1 MFHEKFYPH
10 CFPDRKI
17 FLEWQYWAKVS
28 KEVCS
33 PCSDCSTLY
42 EAQMVS
48 LSRCHKEFIS
58 KTFIANKK

>member
-1 MFHEKFYPH
+1 MLHENFYPS

-17 FLEWQYWAKVS
+17 FLEWVYWAKVS

-33 PCSDCSTLY
+33 PCTDCPIAY

-48 LSRCHKEFIS
+48 QSRCHKEFIS